1 MCCGFNLSHTYNAI
15 AGTTPFQEISSIPMP
30 QESSSG
36 CDATSDD
43 VLDLID
49 YYQVGLMDLEF
60 TFVLLAATIVVD
72 RGLI

>member
-1 MCCGFNLSHTYNAI
+1 
-15 AGTTPFQEISSIPMP
+15 MP